1 MEIEHG
7 TLSGYAHY
15 RCRCPECREASRVYH
30 LRLRRDRAY
39 KRRPE
44 RMDAAPVREYLR
56 ALNAQGMSSR
66 WIARSAGV
74 GIGSV
79 NYVLYGRGGRPALS
93 LPRETAEM
101 LLAVRAEERGHY
113 RVESVGTARRIQALM
128 VLGYPVTLQADM
140 AGLAKGILHRAL
152 AGEPVARSSRDRI
165 RDLYERLCMT
175 RWEPEDPWGRGK
187 STLARKTAQARTWA
201 PPLAW
206 DDIDDPN
213 EVPQGVAA

>member
-1 MEIEHG
+1 MQ
-7 TLSGYAHY
+7 TQ
-15 RCRCPECREASRVYH
+15 PEGWTTNEGEPSLKAG
-30 LRLRRDRAY
+30 LR
-39 KRRPE
+39 
-44 RMDAAPVREYLR
+44 
-56 ALNAQGMSSR
+56 
-66 WIARSAGV
+66 
-74 GIGSV
+74 
-79 NYVLYGRGGRPALS
+79 
-93 LPRETAEM
+93 T
-101 LLAVRAEERGHY
+101 
-113 RVESVGTARRIQALM
+113 
-128 VLGYPVTLQADM
+128 ADM

-187 STLARKTAQARTWA
+187 STLARKTAEARSWA